1 MDLIEYDP
9 ARSVGIFSFGPR
21 IIATAADLEQMEI
34 LARSSRV
41 EEYQTLLEA
50 DAKQVDEI
58 VDSLKLAAEASGEN
72 VESALTVRSAAKRSF
87 NNLFL
92 RV

>member
-9 ARSVGIFSFGPR
+9 ARSVGIFSLGPR
-21 IIATAADLEQMEI
+21 IIAIAADLEQMEI

-41 EEYQTLLEA
+41 EYQTLLEA